1 MNPLLASSKLW
12 VSSKF
17 SFVLNDCCN
26 AFVDSVAGFGARMG
40 SGSGEYSVMGG
51 FTISSLEGVG
61 YRVTT
66 ATQERKMSDEP
77 RVSDR
82 LQYVI
87 GTLISIVLLT
97 GYLILSG
104 EQEEKSAVAE
114 TNLQRVSVAKKDQ
127 EEVKQTEKE

>member
-1 MNPLLASSKLW
+1 
-12 VSSKF
+12 
-17 SFVLNDCCN
+17 
-26 AFVDSVAGFGARMG
+26 
-40 SGSGEYSVMGG
+40 MGG

-77 RVSDR
+77 RVSDG

-87 GTLISIVLLT
+87 GTLIPIVLLT

-114 TNLQRVSVAKKDQ
+114 TNLQHVSVAKKDQ

>member
-1 MNPLLASSKLW
+1 MGDKVAMNPLLASSKLW
-12 VSSKF
+12 VSSKL
-17 SFVLNDCCN
+17 SFVLNDCCS

-40 SGSGEYSVMGG
+40 SGSGEYSVMGR

-104 EQEEKSAVAE
+104 EQEEKSAVTE
-114 TNLQRVSVAKKDQ
+114 TNPQHVSVAKKIR
-127 EEVKQTEKE
+127 KK

>member
-1 MNPLLASSKLW
+1 
-12 VSSKF
+12 
-17 SFVLNDCCN
+17 
-26 AFVDSVAGFGARMG
+26 MG

>member
-1 MNPLLASSKLW
+1 
-12 VSSKF
+12 
-17 SFVLNDCCN
+17 
-26 AFVDSVAGFGARMG
+26 
-40 SGSGEYSVMGG
+40 
-51 FTISSLEGVG
+51 
-61 YRVTT
+61 
-66 ATQERKMSDEP
+66 MSDEP

-114 TNLQRVSVAKKDQ
+114 TNLQHVSVAKKD
-127 EEVKQTEKE
+127 

>member
-1 MNPLLASSKLW
+1 
-12 VSSKF
+12 
-17 SFVLNDCCN
+17 
-26 AFVDSVAGFGARMG
+26 MG

-114 TNLQRVSVAKKDQ
+114 TNLQHVSVAKKDQ

>member
-1 MNPLLASSKLW
+1 
-12 VSSKF
+12 
-17 SFVLNDCCN
+17 
-26 AFVDSVAGFGARMG
+26 
-40 SGSGEYSVMGG
+40 MGG

-97 GYLILSG
+97 GYLILRG

-114 TNLQRVSVAKKDQ
+114 TNLQDVSVAKIDQ
-127 EEVKQTEKE
+127 EEVKPTEKE